1 MARCFRVI
9 ACKGC
14 GEMYVAEQDTE
25 YICDDC
31 KNKTQENDKLNSF
44 AEIIERIMS
53 AHWDIVSCNCWVC
66 KKGRELG
73 LKPRDFYLAHKED
86 NRKNYPV
93 PALGW
98 VYKPEKQ

>member
-1 MARCFRVI
+1 
-9 ACKGC
+9 
-14 GEMYVAEQDTE
+14 MYVAEQDRE

-31 KNKTQENDKLNSF
+31 KNKTQEND
-44 AEIIERIMS
+44 IMS
-53 AHWDIVSCNCWVC
+53 AHWDIVACNCWVC

>member
-1 MARCFRVI
+1 
-9 ACKGC
+9 
-14 GEMYVAEQDTE
+14 
-25 YICDDC
+25 
-31 KNKTQENDKLNSF
+31 
-44 AEIIERIMS
+44 
-53 AHWDIVSCNCWVC
+53 VC

-98 VYKPEKQ
+98 VG

>member
-1 MARCFRVI
+1 MC
-9 ACKGC
+9 
-14 GEMYVAEQDTE
+14 VAEQYME